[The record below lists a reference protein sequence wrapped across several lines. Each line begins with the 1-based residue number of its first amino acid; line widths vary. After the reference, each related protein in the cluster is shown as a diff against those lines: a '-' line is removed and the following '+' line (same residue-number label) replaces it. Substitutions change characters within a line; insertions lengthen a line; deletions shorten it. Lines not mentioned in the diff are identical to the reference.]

1 MKNKEFISHI
11 KKDLSAIQ
19 TNEEHSHGVAEL
31 AERFAAEFGMGDWG
45 RVIGLLH
52 DKGKE
57 RNSFQQYIRTSSEYD
72 MTAQWHGED
81 KQHAYI
87 GAVIAKRLYQSAY
100 PMLSYPIMGHHG
112 GLSDYTDFE
121 KKMKEEIPVEVM
133 IPTEVAQLAV
143 PRQMQE
149 NMGSI
154 ENFRKDVNHIIRLLF
169 SCLVDADYLDTELFM
184 NEEQSRLRKERV
196 SLTELKPLLDN
207 YLKEL
212 SGHAAIT
219 PLNSLRAQIQQC
231 CLDAATQ
238 LSGFFSLTVPT
249 GGGKTL
255 SSLVWAI
262 NHAIKY
268 QKKRIIIAIP
278 YTSIVTQTAQILG
291 DIFGQENVLEHHSGV
306 DADKIKDK
314 KLQRQMQL
322 ATENWDYPI
331 VVTTNVQL
339 FESILNNKPSACRKL
354 HNIVNSVLIL
364 DEVQTL
370 PLDYLQPI
378 VDSLQTYQRL
388 FGVSVLF
395 TTASLPA
402 LEGTMKW
409 GRGLND
415 ELHGI
420 PNIHEIVPRRMNLH
434 DKLRRVKLNFDTT
447 STTYEDLAQ
456 RLTTYPR
463 VLCVVNSRKDAKAI
477 FECLPNEGLT
487 LHLSRMMCSA
497 HIRKVIQKIKSALK
511 DENEK
516 VIRIVATQLIEAGV
530 DIDFP
535 VVYRQEAGLDS
546 ILQAAG
552 RCNREG
558 KSNISNA
565 YVFRF
570 EKKPFGSIGRACDAR
585 ENLGLDRDWFAPE
598 VMTDYFIQLYS
609 RCTTFDKAQVKELLY
624 KPNEWCFES
633 VAKEFQ
639 FITDAGVTVYVNYGN
654 SAELI
659 ERLKTDGPSYDLL
672 KRLSQYSVCIRDVDF
687 KNLQTGGLLEEVL
700 EVYYYIHYRE
710 QYKDNLGL
718 VMENH
723 WLEEILTV

>member
-1 MKNKEFISHI
+1 M
-11 KKDLSAIQ
+11 
-19 TNEEHSHGVAEL
+19 
-31 AERFAAEFGMGDWG
+31 
-45 RVIGLLH
+45 
-52 DKGKE
+52 
-57 RNSFQQYIRTSSEYD
+57 
-72 MTAQWHGED
+72 
-81 KQHAYI
+81 
-87 GAVIAKRLYQSAY
+87 
-100 PMLSYPIMGHHG
+100 
-112 GLSDYTDFE
+112 
-121 KKMKEEIPVEVM
+121 
-133 IPTEVAQLAV
+133 
-143 PRQMQE
+143 
-149 NMGSI
+149 
-154 ENFRKDVNHIIRLLF
+154 
-169 SCLVDADYLDTELFM
+169 
-184 NEEQSRLRKERV
+184 
-196 SLTELKPLLDN
+196 
-207 YLKEL
+207 
-212 SGHAAIT
+212 
-219 PLNSLRAQIQQC
+219 
-231 CLDAATQ
+231 
-238 LSGFFSLTVPT
+238 
-249 GGGKTL
+249 
-255 SSLVWAI
+255 
-262 NHAIKY
+262 
-268 QKKRIIIAIP
+268 
-278 YTSIVTQTAQILG
+278 
-291 DIFGQENVLEHHSGV
+291 
-306 DADKIKDK
+306 
-314 KLQRQMQL
+314 
-322 ATENWDYPI
+322 
-331 VVTTNVQL
+331 
-339 FESILNNKPSACRKL
+339 
-354 HNIVNSVLIL
+354 
-364 DEVQTL
+364 
-370 PLDYLQPI
+370 
-378 VDSLQTYQRL
+378 
-388 FGVSVLF
+388 LF

-409 GRGLND
+409 GRGMND

-420 PNIHEIVPRRMNLH
+420 PDIHEIVPRRMNLH

-463 VLCVVNSRKDAKAI
+463 VLCVVNSRKDAKAV

-558 KSNISNA
+558 KLNISNA

-659 ERLKTDGPSYDLL
+659 ERLKADGPSYDLL
-672 KRLSQYSVCIRDVDF
+672 KRLSQYSVCIHDADF
-687 KNLQTGGLLEEVL
+687 KKLQTGGLVNEELEG
-700 EVYYYIHYRE
+700 YYYIPDRE